1 MCAARSRGY
10 RKGSECRS
18 TGVGSGNGN
27 GSGKH
32 SKERR
37 IPNTQ
42 EWVPQVRTAGGG
54 QRDVYERR
62 EVGWSGATRT
72 LTGSLGWP
80 SAWVVECGFGVASRL
95 VVIVDQGPGSIGA
108 QGHSTTAAFRPLRPL
123 FFSRLLP
130 AKDPFGPAVTQ
141 RNAGLGPRTP
151 VTRSTAYQRTASSAP
166 FFFLLSSLLP
176 FPVGQQQQKMLR
188 SKTSSAA
195 WPCPLALPAC
205 LLEGAISVASPAI
218 CCSVLTASVPSV
230 EPSCRSCPRL
240 RSWSP
245 SSAEG
250 SSDGRQFLPDP

>member
-1 MCAARSRGY
+1 MGRGVRARRCIAVGGY
-10 RKGSECRS
+10 RRPGPGLHRGSGAQHHSSFSSPILFPPPPCKGS
-18 TGVGSGNGN
+18 
-27 GSGKH
+27 
-32 SKERR
+32 
-37 IPNTQ
+37 
-42 EWVPQVRTAGGG
+42 
-54 QRDVYERR
+54 
-62 EVGWSGATRT
+62 
-72 LTGSLGWP
+72 
-80 SAWVVECGFGVASRL
+80 
-95 VVIVDQGPGSIGA
+95 
-108 QGHSTTAAFRPLRPL
+108 FRPCSDATQRRSWATDASHPQHCLSANGFFCTL
-123 FFSRLLP
+123 FFLP
-130 AKDPFGPAVTQ
+130 
-141 RNAGLGPRTP
+141 
-151 VTRSTAYQRTASSAP
+151 
-166 FFFLLSSLLP
+166 SSLLP